1 MLRNQKGFTLI
12 ELIIVIVILGILA
25 AVAIPT
31 YIDLKTDAANAAGK
45 GVLGAL
51 SGANSLIFA
60 ERIVKGGGITYTMG
74 NIVGSANIAGVDGT
88 GIVGDCFYLF
98 HRGKNVYIYF
108 SCELLRC
115 QLTHQQLLGLD
126 GDKGLKTYY

>member
-1 MLRNQKGFTLI
+1 MKMLRNQKGFTLI

-51 SGANSLIFA
+51 SSANSLIFA
-60 ERIVKGGGITYTMG
+60 ERLVKGGGITYTMG
-74 NIVGSANIAGVDGT
+74 NIVGSANISGVDGT
-88 GIVGDCFYLF
+88 GILND
-98 HRGKNVYIYF
+98 
-108 SCELLRC
+108 
-115 QLTHQQLLGLD
+115 QLTCSIG
-126 GDKGLKTYY
+126 GRMYTYTLVGITVTVPTNPSAITGTGW

>member
-31 YIDLKTDAANAAGK
+31 YIDLKTDAANATGK

-51 SGANSLIFA
+51 SSANSLLYA
-60 ERIVKGGGITYTMG
+60 ERLIRPALGTTYVMTDIV
-74 NIVGSANIAGVDGT
+74 NSANIAGVSGT
-88 GIVGDCFYLF
+88 GIAGNVLTCSIGGRMYTYTLVGITVTVPTNPQIIT
-98 HRGKNVYIYF
+98 GA
-108 SCELLRC
+108 
-115 QLTHQQLLGLD
+115 GW
-126 GDKGLKTYY
+126 

>member
-1 MLRNQKGFTLI
+1 MLKNQKGFTLI
-12 ELIIVIVILGILA
+12 ELIIIIVILGILA

-51 SGANSLIFA
+51 SSANSLIYA
-60 ERIVKGGGITYTMG
+60 ERIVRGGGITYTMG

-88 GIVGDCFYLF
+88 GIINDQFTCSIGGRMYTYTLVGITVTVPTNPSAIT
-98 HRGKNVYIYF
+98 GA
-108 SCELLRC
+108 
-115 QLTHQQLLGLD
+115 GW
-126 GDKGLKTYY
+126 